1 MIEETKLN
9 NILDRQ
15 ERKWELIKGYV
26 KHLPKEPLVLITEIF
41 KGGDL
46 FLAERLKQEGD
57 QVLLDAQS
65 YWMGHLLPA
74 LSGYFGIEE
83 VTIAYDE
90 EVALSPIFFIYKENV
105 IASLSPYWRTFEEY
119 GIPGEAELLSQRKSL
134 IKQLEE
140 KEQEVE
146 YWITCEENPA
156 LLGEES
162 TWTFAKAS
170 LNPKKYKKIAHDT
183 AIQKQNECLQI
194 QQAINSIDFQ
204 MEKAESEHL
213 QTSYYLDRIKSRVA
227 RWDDFVFYEP
237 EKEEE

>member
-1 MIEETKLN
+1 MIEEAKLHG
-9 NILDRQ
+9 ILDRQ

-26 KHLPKEPLVLITEIF
+26 KHLPNEPMVLITEIF

-74 LSGYFGIEE
+74 LSGYFGVEE

-90 EVALSPIFFIYKENV
+90 TVPLSPIFFFYKEAV
-105 IASLSPYWRTFEEY
+105 IASFSPYWRTFEEY
-119 GIPGEAELLSQRKSL
+119 GVPGEGELLAQRKNL
-134 IKQLEE
+134 EKQLKE
-140 KEQEVE
+140 KEDEVE

-156 LLGEES
+156 ILGEDD

-170 LNPKKYKKIAHDT
+170 LNPKKYKKLARDT
-183 AIQKQNECLQI
+183 AIQKQNECQQI
-194 QQAINSIDFQ
+194 QQMINSVDFQ
-204 MEKAESEHL
+204 LEKAESDYL
-213 QTSYYLDRIKSRVA
+213 QTSYYLDRIKTRVA
-227 RWDDFVFYEP
+227 RWDDIVFYAP